1 LRGLTRRQE
10 EILKFIEEYYEKN
23 GFPPS
28 IRDISKK
35 FKITPRGAVIH
46 LVALE
51 RKGYVKRTGK
61 ARGIKLVYRS
71 DAIKLPIVEK
81 MPFDMPVNAVENAVG
96 FLSVPR
102 DMLEPGRDHFVYKVK
117 DDSLKEENVMKGDY
131 LVIKRQ
137 REAENGDIVIVVREG
152 TDLEVLKYTDG
163 GNIGKLVKTGDI
175 RIVGKAIGLIRLF
188 R

>member
-46 LVALE
+46 LMALE

-71 DAIKLPIVEK
+71 DAIRLPIVEK

-102 DMLEPGRDHFVYKVK
+102 DMLESGADHFVYRVK
-117 DDSLKEENVMKGDY
+117 DDSLKEEKILEGDY
-131 LVIKRQ
+131 LVVKRQ
-137 REAENGDIVIVVREG
+137 REAKDGDIVITVKEE
-152 TDLEVLKYTDG
+152 TDLKVMKYKDD

-175 RIVGKAIGLIRLF
+175 RIVGKVIGLIRLL